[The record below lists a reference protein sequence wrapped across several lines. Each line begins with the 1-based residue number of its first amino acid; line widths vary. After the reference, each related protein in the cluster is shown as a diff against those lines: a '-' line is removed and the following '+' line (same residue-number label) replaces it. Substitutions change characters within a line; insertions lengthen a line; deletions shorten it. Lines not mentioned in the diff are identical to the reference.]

1 MHTPCAKP
9 LASLVRC
16 AKRSPARTFSTSS
29 KRNLTQDGQYLVL
42 GIETSCDDSC
52 ASLVSAPPSYVT
64 AARLSAPQI
73 FTPQIDGKPN
83 QERPRARIISSIVLK
98 QSEHNKTG
106 GVSPLPAAHLH
117 SKNLPR
123 AISMCLEEGVSKRVL
138 SQVDSGKPR
147 HSTHTDSS
155 SRVHAAEEARQSRPV
170 VGPPAEVDAIAVTQG
185 PGMPGCLTVGLGA
198 AKVLS
203 SLWGIPII
211 YTHHMVAHALS
222 PLLASDDLTQ
232 PQRTA
237 IEGQGARDSNPS
249 AKLDRRPVTFPYLVL
264 LLSGGHTQVVLCSGP
279 KQFRILAT
287 TADEAIGRCTDKI
300 SRQLVDLHVSD
311 EDKVTGDLAPGKRLE
326 MLAELANDPAM
337 AKEIPQYDVAV
348 SCRGEPMFSYSG
360 LHARL
365 DQLIAAEHVKVA
377 EDSSLSD
384 DTGTPLASRIPLP
397 TRIGLARAF
406 QKAAFAQLTDK
417 VRMTLAPR
425 VAANA
430 SSAVQAQHLRHN
442 AESEAR
448 SETSHPSVVAPSPG
462 PRKSGKSY
470 HTRLPRSKLID
481 TRIELP
487 FGLQPDQIKHLIVA
501 GGVAS
506 NAELRRAL
514 HSSLADIGRQDVS
527 LHFPPVSLCT
537 DNAAMIAHAALLD
550 WDNRTWD
557 LSPSPRGRWS
567 IEDLV
572 FGPDAAE

>member
-1 MHTPCAKP
+1 MHTPRAKP
-9 LASLVRC
+9 LASLVRS
-16 AKRSPARTFSTSS
+16 AKQSPARTFSTSS

-52 ASLVSAPPSYVT
+52 VSLVSAPPSYIT
-64 AARLSAPQI
+64 AAHLFASQVS
-73 FTPQIDGKPN
+73 TPQIDGKLN

-98 QSEHNKTG
+98 QSEHNKTR

-123 AISMCLEEGVSKRVL
+123 AISLCLEEGVSNKVL
-138 SQVDSGKPR
+138 SQIYSEKPG

-155 SRVHAAEEARQSRPV
+155 SRIHAADEARKSRLV
-170 VGPPAEVDAIAVTQG
+170 VGSPAEVDAIAVTQG

-203 SLWGIPII
+203 SLWGIPIV

-237 IEGQGARDSNPS
+237 IDGQGAQDFNSS
-249 AKLDRRPVTFPYLVL
+249 ARIDRRPISFPYLVL

-279 KQFRILAT
+279 KQFQILAT
-287 TADEAIGRCTDKI
+287 TTDEAIGRCTDKI

-311 EDKVTGDLAPGKRLE
+311 DDKVTGDLAPGKRLE
-326 MLAELANDPAM
+326 MLAELGNDPAM
-337 AKEIPQYDVAV
+337 AKEIPHYDVAV

-360 LHARL
+360 LHTRL
-365 DQLIAAEHVKVA
+365 DQLIAAEHAKIS
-377 EDSSLSD
+377 ENSSLSD
-384 DTGTPLASRIPLP
+384 DTGFPLASRIPLP

-406 QKAAFAQLTDK
+406 QTAAFAQLTDK

-430 SSAVQAQHLRHN
+430 SSAVQEQHVRHN
-442 AESEAR
+442 AESQARMEA
-448 SETSHPSVVAPSPG
+448 SHPSVVAFSPE

-470 HTRLPRSKLID
+470 HTRLPGSKLID

-527 LHFPPVSLCT
+527 LYFPPVSLCT

-557 LSPSPRGRWS
+557 LSPSPRGKWS
-567 IEDLV
+567 VEDLA
-572 FGPDAAE
+572 FGQDAGE